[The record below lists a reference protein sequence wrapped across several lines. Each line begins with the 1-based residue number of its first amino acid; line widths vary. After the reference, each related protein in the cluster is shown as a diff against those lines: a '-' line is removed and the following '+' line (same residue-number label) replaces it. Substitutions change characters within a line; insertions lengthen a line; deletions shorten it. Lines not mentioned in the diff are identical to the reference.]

1 MPESAYWLLLHDRP
15 QEARKSLSRLHGNE
29 ALADSEFERLQGE
42 VMKAKQ
48 LQALKGGKKDRMAFL
63 RCLSGTNKVRYS
75 VSLCPHFYGIH
86 VAETNHDV
94 VQKRTFAAV
103 ATTVGQQLCGA
114 SVVLGCTFEPHY
126 HLPETHAVRHSSILG
141 NPQMYHISSITF
153 TLKMFSLL
161 PPSSSRSSSSELH
174 LRSSLWRSMVAGGL
188 FFLELPSW
196 PLLSL

>member
-42 VMKAKQ
+42 VTKAKQ

-63 RCLSGTNKVRYS
+63 RCLSGTNKVRCPL
-75 VSLCPHFYGIH
+75 SLCLQLRGVH
-86 VAETNHDV
+86 VETNLGI

-114 SVVLGCTFEPHY
+114 SVVLGCTFEPHSPL
-126 HLPETHAVRHSSILG
+126 HGAPAVRHSSILR
-141 NPQMYHISSITF
+141 NH
-153 TLKMFSLL
+153 
-161 PPSSSRSSSSELH
+161 
-174 LRSSLWRSMVAGGL
+174 
-188 FFLELPSW
+188 
-196 PLLSL
+196 